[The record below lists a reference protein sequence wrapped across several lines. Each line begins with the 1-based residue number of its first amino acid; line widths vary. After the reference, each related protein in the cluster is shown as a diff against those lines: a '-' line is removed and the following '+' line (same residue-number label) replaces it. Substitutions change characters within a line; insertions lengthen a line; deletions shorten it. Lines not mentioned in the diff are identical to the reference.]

1 VRCAVRVGRSVWAAE
16 RDGCVVV
23 RDAARLQPHFIEA
36 ATPCIRVCNPV
47 RQGLQPR
54 TLEAAALRARGGTPV
69 CQVRDVKT
77 AAAQHRIMVGLHH
90 LVWCLL
96 PLRQQVW
103 CGTERGGCLILDATS
118 REVVAE
124 ARLQP
129 HVHAPATPQHA
140 PATPRARACN
150 PTRTRPRPCECRRA
164 ATTAA
169 SIASPPPSGLRASHG
184 ASATSSSQAV
194 PTSPLSCGATLASCA
209 GNTMATLAR
218 CVRCSCSG

>member
-1 VRCAVRVGRSVWAAE
+1 
-16 RDGCVVV
+16 
-23 RDAARLQPHFIEA
+23 
-36 ATPCIRVCNPV
+36 
-47 RQGLQPR
+47 
-54 TLEAAALRARGGTPV
+54 
-69 CQVRDVKT
+69 
-77 AAAQHRIMVGLHH
+77 MVGLHH

-150 PTRTRPRPCECRRA
+150 PTRTRP
-164 ATTAA
+164 AT
-169 SIASPPPSGLRASHG
+169 
-184 ASATSSSQAV
+184 V
-194 PTSPLSCGATLASCA
+194 
-209 GNTMATLAR
+209 
-218 CVRCSCSG
+218 